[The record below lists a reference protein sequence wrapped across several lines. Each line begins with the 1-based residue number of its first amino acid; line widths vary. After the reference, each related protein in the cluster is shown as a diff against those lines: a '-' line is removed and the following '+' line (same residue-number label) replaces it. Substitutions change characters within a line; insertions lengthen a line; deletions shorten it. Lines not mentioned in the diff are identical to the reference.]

1 MTVAGMTENWKSGMQ
16 KKLAARLCAGVAM
29 FFAMAMPVLA
39 QETVCASVKIQ
50 IKQQLTLERQA
61 FDAEMKIN
69 NTTDSGLIT
78 NVSVEVKVMEEN
90 GTPVAIT
97 DDPNASGAKFFIRV
111 SNKQNISDVTGT
123 GVVNPGTSA
132 VINWLLI
139 PAPGSAGLN
148 PAGKK
153 YLVGATL
160 KYRFG
165 GEDQVLEVS
174 PDVVTVKP
182 LPLLTLDY
190 FLPSEVEGDDPMTE
204 EIEPVIPFTLGV
216 RVRNNGF
223 AAARNLKIDSAQPK
237 IVENKQDLL
246 IDFRLTGSY
255 VDDTPTQN
263 TLLIN
268 FGDIAPG
275 TSKTGRWIMES
286 SLSGRFTEFNATFSH
301 ADELGGA
308 VTSILEATNAH
319 FLIRDVRVDLPG
331 RDTVRDFLAVD
342 GDVIRVYES
351 EGLDTIVTDR
361 SAVAQ
366 LQSGTNAQGA
376 AIYKLT
382 MPPTDGFV
390 YAKLRDPFNG
400 AKTVATVM
408 RSDAKQML
416 PENVWLSRTRNPA
429 TKQWEYF
436 VNIFDVNTTGVYE
449 SDFQAPP
456 QVALPPSIQFIADR
470 VTREGQQVS
479 FLVEA
484 SSPQGTPVTLSA
496 VPLPAGAT
504 LTPQAADPQSP
515 TVARALFNWIPGAGS
530 AGNYLINYTA
540 TDGALS
546 ASRAASIKVE
556 TEAPPPGPGT
566 PTIESPVSGAQV
578 TTLRPTLQVMTSADV
593 RDPTVKVQFEVYA
606 DEAMAQQVAAALVDK
621 APMAP
626 GNGGGSIVQPTG
638 WQVSAEL
645 SDNTMY
651 WWRARAFDGAMLYS
665 PWVNGR
671 FFVNL
676 FNDPPDNFNLTSP
689 VPGAIVTTLTPTLSW
704 TNSIDKDGDAMT
716 YSVIVYRDSA
726 LTDIAVE
733 VSGLPEM
740 AGGTT
745 SWTVLTPLMD
755 HASYYWRVI
764 AEDVLGAVT
773 PTPARPFTVNIGNQ
787 APSVPLILSPP
798 VGGQSTNAATALT
811 ILNSVDPENDLIAYV
826 FEIDT
831 VNTFDSSDKR
841 TSGQVPQN
849 SSGTTTWIT
858 PPLVE
863 NKRYWWRVKAQDGH
877 AESDWVIG
885 EFLMNAVNDPP
896 PTPTIKNPGN
906 GAWVATRQPNL
917 EANPVLDP
925 EGDEVRYEFEV
936 YRDAG
941 LTQRVADG
949 MSNITAWIVGSF
961 LEDKST
967 HWWRV
972 RAVDAAG
979 AASAWSL
986 PAILYVSTGPYQ
998 NPSIGLTA
1006 PAVPTVP
1013 VTVTVNGV
1021 QRKQVTVRW
1030 EGTDPNIEPTVA
1042 LYYGTSGTGFAGNL
1056 IVDGLRQGAGMQAG
1070 SHVWDVTA
1078 LGAGTYYVYAVIYD
1092 SRGMG
1097 RAYAPGTVV
1106 IPPATQTGS
1115 IVVTAANVL
1124 YTSEEGAAASYKV
1137 RLGSAPTSDVIVPI
1151 TSSNLREGEVAP
1163 AQLIFTPKDWS
1174 KDQKVTVTGRDD
1186 CAPDGPQTYQV
1197 LTGRAISN
1205 DANYIGVSGKA
1216 VKVINLDNIDE
1227 QASTN
1232 NSNFHIC
1239 GVTVV
1244 AEQKLDPKTWEYTL
1258 RAELTNTGGAVPG
1271 IRAKLN
1277 RLPFSVLQLVDDTL
1291 VFGAIGAGENA
1302 KTNDTLTIRSA
1313 SNIPPSLFK
1322 KGIGFYWKITVL
1334 P

>member
-1 MTVAGMTENWKSGMQ
+1 MK
-16 KKLAARLCAGVAM
+16 KKLAARLCVGVAM
-29 FFAMAMPVLA
+29 LFAWVVPVLA
-39 QETVCASVKIQ
+39 QETVCASVRIQ

-78 NVSVEVKVMEEN
+78 NVSVDVKVMEEN

-123 GVVNPGTSA
+123 GVVNPATSA

-148 PAGKK
+148 PTGKK

-160 KYRFG
+160 KYRYG
-165 GEDQVLEVS
+165 GEDHVLEVS

-190 FLPSEVEGDDPMTE
+190 FLPREVEGDDPLTA
-204 EIEPVIPFTLGV
+204 EIEPVVPFTLGV
-216 RVRNNGF
+216 RVKNNGF

-237 IVENKQDLL
+237 IIENNQGLL
-246 IDFRLTGSY
+246 INFQLTGSY

-301 ADELGGA
+301 ADELGGT

-331 RDTVRDFLAVD
+331 RDMVRDFLAVD
-342 GDVIRVYES
+342 GDVIRIYES

-361 SAVAQ
+361 SEVAQ
-366 LQSGTNAQGA
+366 LQPGTNSQGA

-400 AKTVATVM
+400 TKAIATVM

-416 PENVWLSRTRNPA
+416 PENVWLSRTRNPS

-436 VNIFDVNTTGVYE
+436 VNFFDVNTTGVYE
-449 SDFQAPP
+449 SDFQVPP
-456 QVALPPSIQFIADR
+456 QVALPPAIQFIADR
-470 VTREGQQVS
+470 VTKEGEQVS

-484 SSPQGTPVTLSA
+484 SSPQGTPITLSA
-496 VPLPAGAT
+496 APLPAGAT
-504 LTPQAADPQSP
+504 FTPQAADPQSP
-515 TVARALFNWIPGAGS
+515 TVARALFSWTPGTGS

-546 ASRAASIKVE
+546 ASRTAGIRVE
-556 TEAPPPGPGT
+556 TEAPPSGPGT
-566 PTIESPVSGAQV
+566 PTIDSPVSGAQV
-578 TTLRPTLQVMTSADV
+578 TTLQPTLQVMTSEDT
-593 RDPTVKVQFEVYA
+593 RDPTTKVQFEVYA
-606 DEAMAQQVAAALVDK
+606 DEAMTQQVASAVVDK

-626 GNGGGSIVQPTG
+626 GNGAGPVVQPTG
-638 WQVSAEL
+638 WQVSVEL
-645 SDNTMY
+645 NDNTKY
-651 WWRARAFDGAMLYS
+651 WWRARAFDGATLYS

-671 FFVNL
+671 FFVNT

-689 VPGAIVTTLTPTLSW
+689 APGADVTTLLPTLSW
-704 TNSIDKDGDAMT
+704 TNSFDKDGDAIT
-716 YSVIVYRDSA
+716 YSVIVYKDSA
-726 LTDIAVE
+726 LTDIAVQ

-740 AGGTT
+740 PGGST
-745 SWTVLTPLMD
+745 SWTVPTPLTD

-764 AEDVLGAVT
+764 AEDALGAVT
-773 PTPARPFTVNIGNQ
+773 PTPARMFTVNIGNL
-787 APSVPLILSPP
+787 APSEPTIVAPP
-798 VGGQSTNAATALT
+798 MGGLSTNPTTALT
-811 ILNSVDPENDLIAYV
+811 IQNSVDPENDLITYV

-841 TSGQVPQN
+841 TSGQVMQN
-849 SSGTTTWIT
+849 SSGLTTWVT
-858 PPLVE
+858 PALVE
-863 NKRYWWRVKAQDGH
+863 NQHYWWRVKAQDGH
-877 AESDWVIG
+877 AESAWVIG
-885 EFLMNAVNDPP
+885 DFLMSAVNDPP
-896 PTPTIKNPGN
+896 PVPTIKNPGN
-906 GAWVATRQPNL
+906 GAWVATQQPSL
-917 EANPVLDP
+917 EANPVVDP
-925 EGDEVRYEFEV
+925 EGDAVRYEFEV
-936 YRDAG
+936 YRDSG
-941 LTQRVADG
+941 LTQRVAGG
-949 MSNITAWIVGSF
+949 MSDTTALIVGTV
-961 LEDKST
+961 LEDKT
-967 HWWRV
+967 TYWWRV

-986 PAILYVSTGPYQ
+986 PAVLYVSTGTYQ
-998 NPSIGLTA
+998 NPSIALTT
-1006 PAVPTVP
+1006 PMTPTTP
-1013 VTVTVNGV
+1013 ETVTVDGV
-1021 QRKQVTVRW
+1021 QRKQITLHW
-1030 EGTDPNIEPTVA
+1030 EGVDPNIEPTVA
-1042 LYYGTSGTGFAGNL
+1042 LYYGTSNTGYTGNL
-1056 IVDGLRQGAGMQAG
+1056 IVDGLRQGAGTQAG
-1070 SHVWDVTA
+1070 SYVWDVTA

-1097 RAYAPGTVV
+1097 RAYAPGAVV
-1106 IPPATQTGS
+1106 ITPATQTGS
-1115 IVVTAANVL
+1115 IVVTAADTL
-1124 YTSEEGAAASYKV
+1124 TTSEQGASASYKV

-1151 TSSNLREGEVAP
+1151 ASSSPREGEP
-1163 AQLIFTPKDWS
+1163 TPTQLVFTPKNWS
-1174 KDQKVTVTGRDD
+1174 NDQKVTVTGRDD
-1186 CAPDGPQTYQV
+1186 CVADGPQSYQV
-1197 LTGRAISN
+1197 LNGKAISN
-1205 DANYIGVSGKA
+1205 DANYMGISGKA
-1216 VKVINLDNIDE
+1216 VNVINLDDGIR
-1227 QASTN
+1227 QTSTN
-1232 NSNFHIC
+1232 NPNFSIC
-1239 GVTVV
+1239 GV
-1244 AEQKLDPKTWEYTL
+1244 AMISEQKIDQKTYEYAI
-1258 RAELTNTGGAVPG
+1258 RGEITNIGPAVAG
-1271 IRAKLN
+1271 VSAKISQ
-1277 RLPFSVLQLVDDTL
+1277 LPFSVQLLVNDTL

-1302 KTNDTLTIRSA
+1302 KTKDAIVFRTQSKV
-1313 SNIPPSLFK
+1313 PPSSFK
-1322 KGIGFYWKITVL
+1322 KGVGFFWTITAQ